1 MLEKKEKGFS
11 LVELMVVIGIV
22 SLLVL
27 VALPSYRN
35 FILKAEFIETKMA
48 ISAVKVSFEVCF
60 QTLGVAGVKNCQQSS
75 HGIPSENEPAAGVV
89 GVKLAG
95 DIFDKTASPAPGDK
109 LTITATA
116 PTDSRTNNETY
127 ILTGE
132 LTADGRIDWD
142 EGVCSNTALC

>member
-1 MLEKKEKGFS
+1 MLKKNEKGFS

-48 ISAVKVSFEVCF
+48 ISAVKVSFEVCL
-60 QTLGVAGVKNCQQSS
+60 QTLGLAGVKNCKHNS
-75 HGIPSENEPAAGVV
+75 HGIPNKNDPAAGIV
-89 GVKLAG
+89 GVELAS
-95 DIFDKTASPAPGDK
+95 DIFDKTASPAVGDE

-116 PTDSRTNNETY
+116 PTDSQTTGQTY
-127 ILTGE
+127 KLTGK
-132 LTADGRIDWD
+132 LTDDGSINWND
-142 EGVCSNTALC
+142 GVCSNAELC